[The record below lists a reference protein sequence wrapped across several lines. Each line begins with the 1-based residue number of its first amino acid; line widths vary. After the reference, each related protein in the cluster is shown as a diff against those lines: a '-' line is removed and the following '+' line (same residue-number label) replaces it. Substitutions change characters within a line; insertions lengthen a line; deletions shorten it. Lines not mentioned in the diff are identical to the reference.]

1 MEKSIIMAYP
11 LSSDVRSGE
20 TTLASQYNNLRAD
33 AIRLGGDAADTATL
47 QQLLATYTSY
57 LKLSASGNQITLAAS
72 SEKPCSLMIAGQ
84 PATITE
90 SIYLTISLQ
99 DFPQSAEVWIFAC
112 KNPLT
117 TGFEMISHLSENEAG
132 NETCIAHCIWDA
144 ERQQIGELKNLFE
157 YQIDRKCI
165 RPEVCQGRLTL
176 TSNNPFPTSDIT
188 GAGTLYFT
196 PCFGN
201 KISLYD
207 PIAGWRIFPF
217 DQLSCTLSGLSAG
230 VCYDVFV
237 ALNSSGSVSLVLEP
251 WSSLTMREQSLI
263 WRDGISVSASD
274 SRKRYVGTIALSGI
288 GVTQDTLTD
297 RNIWNMYHQV
307 RRPLRK
313 LCSVSQGTNPEPGK
327 WVPYA
332 QDGSLAVGFVLGQ
345 NFAEAEL
352 HGVGDVSVMNG
363 NASALGIGIDIDLVD
378 FGMNFNAAE
387 LSALEYKA
395 GALVTCLQN
404 RVANRMI
411 GKHRYNLITYTVNDT
426 HTFNGSIYPQNACG
440 ISGYVMG

>member
-1 MEKSIIMAYP
+1 MAYP
-11 LSSDVRSGE
+11 LSSDVRAGE

-33 AIRLGGDAADTATL
+33 AIRLGGDAANTATL
-47 QQLLATYTSY
+47 QQLLSTYTSY
-57 LKLSASGNQITLAAS
+57 LKLSVSGNQINLAVS
-72 SEKPCSLMIAGQ
+72 SENPCSLMIAGC

-90 SIYLTISLQ
+90 SIHLAISPA
-99 DFPQSAEVWIFAC
+99 DFPQSAEIWLFAR

-117 TGFEMISHLSENEAG
+117 PGFEMIARLSEIG
-132 NETCIAHCIWDA
+132 SGDETGIAHCIWDA
-144 ERQQIGELKNLFE
+144 ERQQIDELKNLFE
-157 YQIDRKCI
+157 YQIARKCI
-165 RPEVCQGRLTL
+165 QPEVCQGRLTL
-176 TSNNPFPTSDIT
+176 ASNNPFPTSDIT
-188 GAGTLYFT
+188 GASTLYFT

-230 VCYDVFV
+230 VCYDAFV
-237 ALNSSGSVSLVLEP
+237 ALNPSGSVSLTLEP
-251 WSSLTMREQSLI
+251 WSSLTMREQSPV

-274 SRKRYVGTIALSGI
+274 PRKRYVGTVALSAT

-297 RNIWNMYHQV
+297 RNVWNLYHQV

-313 LCSVSQGTNPEPGK
+313 LCAVSQGTNPEPGK

-352 HGVGDVSVMNG
+352 HGAGDISVMNS
-363 NASALGIGIDIDLVD
+363 NASALGIGIDIDLAD

-426 HTFNGSIYPQNACG
+426 HTFNGSLYPQNACG
-440 ISGYVMG
+440 LSGYVMG